1 MVCLNSLVLTNYK
14 QLFITNMLKLVDL
27 TPLSSNIDMCKQSIN
42 QLQLIEWPPKT
53 SNHEKLVSL
62 ITITETTGGLSNP

>member
-1 MVCLNSLVLTNYK
+1 MYDRKIMCNGALMVCLNSLVLTSYK

-42 QLQLIEWPPKT
+42 QSIAI
-53 SNHEKLVSL
+53 N
-62 ITITETTGGLSNP
+62 